1 MDSAKDK
8 YTGQIVDGEQLWL
21 INQVDKEGY
30 ICRGCGVLVNP
41 VSFEKGLK
49 TRPHFREY
57 PKYPH
62 ESWCDIEGEEALI
75 KTAKKKSI
83 KNENGFTCSFPHK
96 LELVDS
102 TKKVSNDGV
111 TEEGTSRRF
120 ASGDKEGTSSTSNS
134 VSKWVARTIRPI
146 CRTYNNF
153 PKDRDLPLSIT
164 GLFGDIYN
172 DTIRKL
178 SSQEI
183 VKYTKNHLLYAP
195 ISWKRPT
202 IDGDNYIFELSYGYW
217 TKNGLT
223 PYKVLIDTSDLSQAK
238 IYYILEELEVARNEA
253 IQVKQKDKKTR
264 TKSWL
269 FFIGK
274 QLVDSPDTFTV
285 NDHRLVC
292 CLTLDS
298 I

>member
-8 YTGQIVDGEQLWL
+8 YTGQVVDGEQLWL
-21 INQVDKEGY
+21 INVVDKDGY
-30 ICRGCGVLVNP
+30 VCRGCGVLVNP

-62 ESWCDIEGEEALI
+62 EIWCNIEGEEELI

-83 KNENGFTCSFPHK
+83 KNENGFPCSFPHK
-96 LELVDS
+96 LELIDS
-102 TKKVSNDGV
+102 RKKVSNEGGS
-111 TEEGTSRRF
+111 EEATNSRF
-120 ASGDKEGTSSTSNS
+120 ASSGKEGASGSSSS

-172 DTIRKL
+172 DIIRKL

-202 IDGDNYIFELSYGYW
+202 TDGENFIFELSYGYW

-223 PYKVLIDTSDLSQAK
+223 PYKVVIDSSDWSQAK
-238 IYYILEELEVARNEA
+238 VSYILEELEVARNEA
-253 IQVKQKDKKTR
+253 IQAKKKDKKAR

-269 FFIGK
+269 FFIGE
-274 QLVDSPDTFTV
+274 QSVDSPDTFTV
-285 NDHRLVC
+285 NDHRLIC